1 MKIRSGFVSNSSSS
15 SFIVVFPE
23 DVNEKNVIEY
33 FNISSLLPEVK
44 RESYIDCKGMS
55 DQEIET
61 ELRDLFIKLSNFSKT
76 SLLKDVCQYEH
87 TDGDVKYILEYLR
100 SNLKELLVDLKKEQ
114 KRTTYTLDDV
124 ESINNWLCGLLAELK
139 KQTQE
144 LKYYILRGEDLEHK
158 YKYSFGNESEYFDYE
173 ELESTLSDFQ
183 KDVITCLEMN
193 GWEAQLFCN
202 YIDKARLGLH

>member
-15 SFIVVFPE
+15 SFVVIFPE
-23 DVNEKNVIEY
+23 DVNEKNVIDY
-33 FNISSLLPEVK
+33 FNISSLLPKVK
-44 RESYIDCKGMS
+44 EESYIDRKDMT
-55 DQEIET
+55 DQEMET
-61 ELRDLFIKLSNFSKT
+61 ELKDLFIKLSNFSKT
-76 SLLKDVCQYEH
+76 SLLKDARQYEH
-87 TDGDVKYILEYLR
+87 TDGDVKYILKYLR
-100 SNLKELLVDLKKEQ
+100 SSLKELLGDLKKEQ

-124 ESINNWLCGLLAELK
+124 ESISNWLCGLLAELK

-173 ELESTLSDFQ
+173 EFESTLSDFQ
-183 KDVITCLEMN
+183 KDVITCLEMY
-193 GWEAQLFCN
+193 GWDTQLFCN